1 MPPGKAKAAITRF
14 SYQEERPVDD
24 VLQQVWQRGRL
35 RDVCENLDGS
45 AAFAYLDDGKPVVVA
60 NVSTRLTLSSVQA
73 KAKTQGGN
81 PAVAIIG
88 NRYTKKIRG
97 CENARKRI
105 WQDMQERFASADS
118 AKRCRC

>member
-1 MPPGKAKAAITRF
+1 M
-14 SYQEERPVDD
+14 DD

-60 NVSTRLTLSSVQA
+60 NVCTRLTLSSVQA
-73 KAKTQGGN
+73 KAKAQGGS
-81 PAVAIIG
+81 PVVAIIG
-88 NRYTKKIRG
+88 EHHTKKIPG
-97 CENARKRI
+97 CGSARKRI